1 MTRRWVAVVETEPYL
16 RKAEQLLSEDERAAV
31 VEMLARDPNCGDVMR
46 GTGGVRKVRFALA
59 GRGKSGGA
67 RVVYF
72 LRNEDMPVF
81 LLTVFAKNEKGNL
94 SEAERNAMAKVAE
107 GIARQYGGR

>member
-1 MTRRWVAVVETEPYL
+1 MRMSVRRWL
-16 RKAEQLLSEDERAAV
+16 RCLLVSPD
-31 VEMLARDPNCGDVMR
+31 CGDVMR
-46 GTGGVRKVRFALA
+46 GTGGVRKVRFAVA

-72 LRNEDMPVF
+72 FRNEDMPVF

-107 GIARQYGGR
+107 SIARRYGGR